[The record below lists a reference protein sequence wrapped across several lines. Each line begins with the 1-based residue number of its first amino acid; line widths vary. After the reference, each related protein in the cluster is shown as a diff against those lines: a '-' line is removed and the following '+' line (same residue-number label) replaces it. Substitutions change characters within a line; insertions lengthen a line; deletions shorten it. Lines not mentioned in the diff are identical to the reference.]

1 MLGLGLRAPL
11 GTLLCL
17 GAHSDDAEIG
27 CGGTVLRLLEEHPAA
42 HVVWVVL
49 AASGERR
56 EEAVASARRLLGN
69 ASCEIV
75 VEAFRDGFLP
85 HDSVRVKERFEAL
98 KEAVSPDLILTHT
111 RDDMHQDHRLV
122 NELTWNT
129 WRSHLILEYEIPK
142 VDGDLGRPN
151 LYVPLTAEQVERKV
165 AHLLEAFPSQR
176 GKHWFDAELFRGL
189 MRLRGM
195 EAVSP
200 SGYAEAFVARKLVL

>member
-1 MLGLGLRAPL
+1 MVGLGLRAPL

-49 AASGERR
+49 AAAGERR
-56 EEAVASARRLLGN
+56 EEAVASARLLLGA
-69 ASCEIV
+69 ASHEIV
-75 VEAFRDGFLP
+75 VEEFRDGFLP
-85 HDSVRVKERFEAL
+85 HDAVRVKERFEAL
-98 KEAVSPDLILTHT
+98 KGAVSPDLILTHT

-151 LYVPLTAEQVERKV
+151 LYVPLTAGQVERKV
-165 AHLLEAFPSQR
+165 THLLEAFPSQR

-200 SGYAEAFVARKLVL
+200 SGYAEAFHARKLVL